1 MTPWRAMLLAPLL
14 AVAIIVAGLNAPSVI
29 AWVHSLPLL
38 GPFFQRTIS
47 PNAGSAI
54 VFVGVLCPAIPAL
67 LAVFLCRA
75 LIQLLR
81 DWKAQR
87 IRERRKAAWL
97 TGEKVVA
104 PAGERLGQGKV
115 RFDNSGKTI

>member
-14 AVAIIVAGLNAPSVI
+14 AVAMIVAGLNAPTVI
-29 AWVHSLPLL
+29 AWIHSLPLL

-47 PNAGSAI
+47 PNAGSTI

-75 LIQLLR
+75 LVQLLR

-87 IRERRKAAWL
+87 IRERRKTAWL
-97 TGEKVVA
+97 TREKVVA
-104 PAGERLGQGKV
+104 PAVKRLAQRKEEI
-115 RFDNSGKTI
+115 DNS